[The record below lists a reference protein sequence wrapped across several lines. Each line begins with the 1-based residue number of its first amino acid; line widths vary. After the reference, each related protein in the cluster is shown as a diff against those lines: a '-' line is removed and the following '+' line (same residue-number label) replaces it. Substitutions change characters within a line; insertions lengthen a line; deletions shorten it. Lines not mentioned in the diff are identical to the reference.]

1 MNPMRRAY
9 LVSLAVH
16 AGLLLPAAVFATA
29 PATVAVTTGQ
39 TSIALVF
46 KTPKPALPE
55 ERGLEIPLIEEAIE
69 PEPEPE
75 PAPVPSI
82 DSTGAESAEP
92 RYAVNTPPEYP
103 RQAYL
108 KGIEGTVII
117 LAEVNDRGVP
127 TAVAVERSSGSPILD
142 QAATRAVRGWLF
154 SPAIRLGFPVAS
166 RCRIPIHFRIEEV
179 H

>member
-1 MNPMRRAY
+1 MNPMPRAY
-9 LVSLAVH
+9 LVSLAMH

-29 PATVAVTTGQ
+29 PATVAVTTGR
-39 TSIALVF
+39 TSVALVF
-46 KTPKPALPE
+46 KAPKPAPPLEPI
-55 ERGLEIPLIEEAIE
+55 LEIPPIDND
-69 PEPEPE
+69 PELKREPE
-75 PAPVPSI
+75 PAPSPSV

-117 LAEVNDRGVP
+117 QADVNDRGFP
-127 TAVAVERSSGSPILD
+127 TAVVVEQSSGSPILD
-142 QAATRAVRGWLF
+142 QSAVRAVRGWQF
-154 SPAIRLGFPVAS
+154 TPAIRLGVPIAS